1 MPELPEVEAVR
12 RALQPVMEGARF
24 EQVVTRR
31 PDLRTPFPP
40 RFAARLQRNTVRR
53 LVRRAKYLLVDV
65 SSGDTLVMH
74 LGMSGSFHI
83 ATAAASGT
91 PAAFH
96 YDRGGAGRHDH
107 VVFRMSSGAIVTF
120 NDPRRFGF
128 MDLLSAADLA
138 AHPVLSRLGPEPLG
152 DDFSATVL
160 ARALKG
166 KRTSLKT
173 ALLDQ
178 RVIAGLGNIYAC
190 EALHRARLS
199 PLRRASTMATTTGT
213 PRAPAVALVAATRKV
228 LEDAVN
234 RSLAWQ
240 RQDEAGARADLT
252 YFPYRFR
259 VYDREGARCLRPGC
273 GGVVKRIVQMGRS
286 TFYCGRCQR

>member
-12 RALQPVMEGARF
+12 RALQPVMTGARF

-40 RFAARLQRNTVRR
+40 RFAARLERQKVRR
-53 LVRRAKYLLVDV
+53 VRRRAKYLLVDV
-65 SSGDTLVMH
+65 ASGETLVMH

-83 ATAAASGT
+83 ATVGASVT
-91 PAAFH
+91 PGGFY
-96 YDRGGAGRHDH
+96 YDRGDAGRHDH

-128 MDLLSAADLA
+128 MDLLSAVDLA

-152 DDFSATVL
+152 DDFTAPAL

-166 KRTSLKT
+166 KKTSLKS

-178 RVIAGLGNIYAC
+178 RVVAGLGNIYVC

-199 PLRRASTMATTTGT
+199 PRRRAATMATRTGG
-213 PRAPAVALVAATRKV
+213 PRPPAAVLVAATRKV
-228 LEDAVN
+228 LEDAVQ

-240 RQDEAGARADLT
+240 QQDQAGARADLA

-286 TFYCGRCQR
+286 TFYCSRCQR